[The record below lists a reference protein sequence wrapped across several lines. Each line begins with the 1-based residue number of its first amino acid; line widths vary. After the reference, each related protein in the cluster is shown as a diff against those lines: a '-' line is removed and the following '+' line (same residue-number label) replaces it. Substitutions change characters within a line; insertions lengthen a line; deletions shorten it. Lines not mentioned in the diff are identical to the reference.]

1 MTIKDIAER
10 CGVSV
15 STVSRVLNDH
25 PDVSAA
31 NRARVLEVV
40 RALHYVPN
48 NSARD
53 LVRPQSDAI
62 GLVVR
67 GVGNPFFT
75 GVIHAVEDAIGRAGY
90 TMVLH
95 QIRSG
100 EDEVRSGAEL
110 ARSRR
115 LQGLILLGGCFDY
128 TPEQVALLDV
138 PFVCCSYTNSFGEL
152 RPESYSSVTID
163 DRLEAY
169 RAVRLLLERGH
180 RRIGVLLD
188 STRYTNS
195 FGELRPESY
204 SSVTIDDRLEAYR
217 AVRLLLERG
226 HRRIGVLLDSTRNR
240 SISQLRYMG
249 YCRALEEAGIPPEE
263 SLVEETETFDMA
275 AAYRGMT
282 RLLERRGDL
291 TAVFVIADSMAV
303 AAMKAAY
310 DAGRRVPEDC
320 SVVAIDGID
329 ISAYC
334 VPTLTTLVQ
343 PQLEMGLE
351 AVEILVDMIEGR
363 VGNRHV
369 VLDTALRA
377 GGSVREV

>member
-31 NRARVLEVV
+31 NRERVMAVV
-40 RALHYVPN
+40 RELHYVPN

-53 LVRPQSDAI
+53 LVRSASDAI

-75 GVIHAVEDAIGRAGY
+75 GVIRSIERAITEAGY

-100 EDEVRSGAEL
+100 EDELREGAEL

-115 LQGLILLGGCFDY
+115 LKGLILLGGCCDY
-128 TPEQVALLDV
+128 ALDQTAVLGV
-138 PFVCCSYTNSFGEL
+138 PFVCCSYTNNFGQL
-152 RPESYSSVTID
+152 PENTYSSVTID

-169 RAVRLLLERGH
+169 RAVRMLMERGH
-180 RRIGVLLD
+180 RKIAVLLD
-188 STRYTNS
+188 STQ
-195 FGELRPESY
+195 
-204 SSVTIDDRLEAYR
+204 D
-217 AVRLLLERG
+217 
-226 HRRIGVLLDSTRNR
+226 R
-240 SISQLRYMG
+240 SISELRYMG
-249 YCRALEEAGIPPEE
+249 YQRALLESGITPDAE
-263 SLVEETETFDMA
+263 LVGETGSFEMS
-275 AAYRGMT
+275 AAYEGMQK
-282 RLLERRGDL
+282 LLARRDDF
-291 TAVFVIADSMAV
+291 TAVFVISDSMAV
-303 AAMKAAY
+303 AAMKALH
-310 DAGRRVPEDC
+310 DSGKRVPEDC

-329 ISAYC
+329 MSAYM

-343 PQLEMGLE
+343 PQDEMGE
-351 AVEILVDMIEGR
+351 NAVRILVDMIEGR
-363 VGNRHV
+363 AGNRHLL
-369 VLDTALRA
+369 LDTTFRM
-377 GGSVREV
+377 GGSVCVL